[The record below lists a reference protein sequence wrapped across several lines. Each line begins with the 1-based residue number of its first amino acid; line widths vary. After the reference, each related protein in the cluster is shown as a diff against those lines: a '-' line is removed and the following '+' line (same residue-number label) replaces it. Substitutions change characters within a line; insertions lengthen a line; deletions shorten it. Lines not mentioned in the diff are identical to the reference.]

1 MAKKLSDGR
10 KPGSGRKPG
19 KAKTL
24 AEGRKP
30 GSGRKKGS
38 KNAGLAKHGQVDVD
52 LVSSLSQPRSGVV
65 KPMDKS
71 VTKRDREL
79 IDALKKL
86 SKSPPQSPEPIHPA
100 KLPMLA
106 SFTPTFWSSV
116 DHVPLRHEHV
126 WTEDSSTTLNETLQQ
141 NTSAQ
146 PTSLSNNL
154 KTGN

>member
-38 KNAGLAKHGQVDVD
+38 KNTGLSKQERAEVEGYAQQRARV
-52 LVSSLSQPRSGVV
+52 G
-65 KPMDKS
+65 KPVDKS
-71 VTKRDREL
+71 VTKRDRE
-79 IDALKKL
+79 IIEALNKL
-86 SKSPPQSPEPIHPA
+86 SKSPPQSPEPMHSA

-106 SFTPTFWSSV
+106 SFTPSFWGPV
-116 DHVPLRHEHV
+116 DHVQLRHDNV
-126 WTEDSSTTLNETLQQ
+126 WTQEASNALSETLQSTG
-141 NTSAQ
+141 NAQ
-146 PTSLSNNL
+146 ANNLSNNL
-154 KTGN
+154 KTT